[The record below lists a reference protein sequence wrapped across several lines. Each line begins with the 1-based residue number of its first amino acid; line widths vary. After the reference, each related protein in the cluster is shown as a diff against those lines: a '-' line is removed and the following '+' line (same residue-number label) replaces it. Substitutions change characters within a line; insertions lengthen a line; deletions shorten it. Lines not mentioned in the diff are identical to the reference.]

1 MTTLHFSIFWLGI
14 PAFVLIAFFILLK
27 THPAFG
33 KFVWNM
39 FCDAQ
44 GKPGFGR
51 VAAWVALHFVVLWN
65 THIVWKTEKVPD
77 MATLIGEVL
86 FVGGLYAIEKLPEIV
101 SAWKGNPLLPAT
113 VAAPASTDATADRA
127 G

>member
-1 MTTLHFSIFWLGI
+1 MNLSLIPWIVLPVLALAVFW
-14 PAFVLIAFFILLK
+14 FLLR

-33 KFVWNM
+33 KFIWNM

-44 GKPGFGR
+44 GKPGLGR
-51 VAAWVALHFVVLWN
+51 VASWVALHCVILWN

-86 FVGGLYAIEKLPEIV
+86 FVGGLYSIEKIPEIV
-101 SAWKGNPLLPAT
+101 AAWKGNPLL
-113 VAAPASTDATADRA
+113 AAKMSGPGDPPVSRA
-127 G
+127 E